1 MTLKASVIINTH
13 NRPDYLEGCLRALVH
28 QSIPLADYEII
39 VVDNSSSSFKDA
51 NRRVVDTIAGENK
64 ELSLSY
70 AYDDVM
76 GGLTHSRNLA
86 VTLAK
91 TNVIVQAD
99 DDSLPCVDYVATA
112 ISGLAHGDV
121 ALIKGRMIAKYEDGE
136 PDPAVINKLKRSVRG
151 GYIIPDFTVIDLG
164 GERVEIDP
172 SIAYASNCAFKKDFY
187 LNAGGYG
194 PDGFPAPFLYWNGS
208 GEYHYAKAAPKMG
221 YKVWYEPN
229 MSAHH
234 IIPASRLKPE
244 FFVAR
249 SLYYGVASSFDL
261 ISQGNRPFS
270 VAAIKTILRRARAAA
285 AHAWRLRFFEARREV
300 ERIRGFAIHQGICLF
315 RKDAVDF
322 CRRSEWLSFDFS
334 KLTPAGRARARSQW

>member
-1 MTLKASVIINTH
+1 MTLQASVIINTH

-28 QSIPLADYEII
+28 QSIPHADYEII
-39 VVDNSSSSFKDA
+39 VVDNSSSTFRDA
-51 NRRVVDTIAGENK
+51 NRRVVDAIAGENK

-112 ISGLAHGDV
+112 MSGLAHGDV
-121 ALIKGRMIAKYEDGE
+121 ALIKGRMVAKYEGDE
-136 PDPAVINKLKRSVRG
+136 PDPALINKLKRSVHD

-164 GERVEIDP
+164 NERVEIDP

-208 GEYHYAKAAPKMG
+208 GEYHYAKAVPKMG

-244 FFVAR
+244 FFFAR
-249 SLYYGVASSFDL
+249 SFYYGIGGSFDL
-261 ISQGNRPFS
+261 IAQGKRPFS
-270 VAAIKTILRRARAAA
+270 LASIKAILARARRAAG
-285 AHAWRLRFFEARREV
+285 HARRSRFFEARREV
-300 ERIRGFAIHQGICLF
+300 ERIKGFITHQLVCLL
-315 RKDAVDF
+315 RRDVVEY
-322 CRRSEWLSFDFS
+322 CRRNEMAQL
-334 KLTPAGRARARSQW
+334 

>member
-1 MTLKASVIINTH
+1 VRWCIKAFPH
-13 NRPDYLEGCLRALVH
+13 AE
-28 QSIPLADYEII
+28 YEII

-51 NRRVVDTIAGENK
+51 NRRVVDAIVGENK

-86 VTLAK
+86 VTLTK

-112 ISGLAHGDV
+112 VSALSAGDV
-121 ALIKGRMIAKYEDGE
+121 ALIKGRMVAKYEAGE
-136 PDPAVINKLKRSVRG
+136 PDPDLIKRLKRPVHD

-164 GERVEIDP
+164 SERVEIDP

-187 LNAGGYG
+187 LKAGGYG
-194 PDGFPAPFLYWNGS
+194 PDGFPAPYLYWNGS

-229 MSAHH
+229 MSADH
-234 IIPASRLKPE
+234 IIPASRLKAE

-249 SLYYGVASSFDL
+249 SLYYGIAGSFDL

-270 VAAIKTILRRARAAA
+270 VAAIRAILRRVRAAA
-285 AHAWRLRFFEARREV
+285 SHAWRLRFFEARREV
-300 ERIRGFAIHQGICLF
+300 ERIKGFAIHQIICLF

-322 CRRSEWLSFDFS
+322 CSRSEWLSFDFS
-334 KLTPAGRARARSQW
+334 KLTPAGRSKTRSQW